1 MPGRHKVA
9 AVRTLIV
16 ANRTD
21 ADPGYVGDALQ
32 NRAARLEVLLREDEW
47 SAVSVHDYD
56 VVVSLGSEWSVYWQ
70 HVAPAVTREAV
81 LLRAA
86 VDAGK
91 PVLGLCFGA
100 QILAH
105 ALGGT
110 VRPAAAPELG
120 WHTVDTDVP
129 NLVPAGPYVQ
139 WHSDR
144 FEVPPGARELAR
156 NSVGPQAYALGSAIG
171 LQFHPEATPEVVR
184 RWCVGGLEEL
194 ARAGVDPVTFIDEAD
209 QQAESARVRAQVI
222 VDSFLS
228 GALSAAAT
236 PSVT

>member
-1 MPGRHKVA
+1 MA

-16 ANRTD
+16 ANRSD
-21 ADPGYVGDALQ
+21 ADPGYVGEALLA
-32 NRAARLEVLLREDEW
+32 RAARFEVLLREDEW
-47 SAVSVHDYD
+47 SPPGLQDYD
-56 VVVSLGSEWSVYWQ
+56 VVVSLGSEWSVYWE
-70 HVAPAVTREAV
+70 HVAPEVTREAV
-81 LLRAA
+81 LLRQA

-105 ALGGT
+105 ALGGA
-110 VRPAAAPELG
+110 VRAAPAPELG
-120 WHTVDTDVP
+120 WHRVDSDVP
-129 NLVPAGPYVQ
+129 HLVPEGPYVQ

-144 FEVPPGARELAR
+144 FDLPPGARELAR
-156 NSVGPQAYALGSAIG
+156 NGAGPQAYTLGSAVG

-194 ARAGVDPVTFIDEAD
+194 ARAGVDPVSFIEEAD
-209 QQAESARVRAQVI
+209 QQAGPARQRAEVI

-228 GALSAAAT
+228 GALTIAAT
-236 PSVT
+236 RSVT